1 MRREQ
6 DQENSKRI
14 LTAWEVRVLADR
26 VSFAISKGY
35 RIPPPPTVAARIA
48 GASEIAFS
56 HFKNLEPQRGLSM
69 PSPREEAFVFNIP
82 LAPARYPIVSI
93 DGRRQSVVQDPGKA
107 YLFDLT
113 SRNEVSLEASYDSI
127 RIHLPQTTIDC
138 MAYERGL
145 PRVGGLRADCLG
157 QDDVVLYRL
166 ALTVLPAILNSVQV
180 TTAFME
186 YIALALH
193 DHVIYTYGNIR
204 RSASTTGGLTPWQ
217 ARRACDFIEANLA
230 ADPSIAELSREC
242 GISASY
248 FARAFRV
255 TFGMTP
261 HQWITRRRIEL
272 AKSLMAQ
279 TTESLAEIAVMC
291 GFVDQSHLGRHF
303 LRLESISPAQWRRRR
318 HPE

>member
-1 MRREQ
+1 
-6 DQENSKRI
+6 
-14 LTAWEVRVLADR
+14 VLADR
-26 VSFAISKGY
+26 VSCAISKGY
-35 RIPPPPTVAARIA
+35 KIPPPPTIAARVA
-48 GASEIAFS
+48 GTSEIAFS
-56 HFKNLEPQRGLSM
+56 HFKSLEPQLGLSV

-113 SRNEVSLEASYDSI
+113 SRNEVSLDTAYDSI
-127 RIHLPQTTIDC
+127 RIHLPQTTIDW
-138 MAYERGL
+138 MAYEKGL
-145 PRVGGLRADCLG
+145 PRVGGLRADRLG
-157 QDDVVLYRL
+157 QEDIVLYRL
-166 ALTVLPAILNSVQV
+166 SLAVWPAILNEVQV

-193 DHVIYTYGNIR
+193 DHVIYTYGNVQR
-204 RSASTTGGLTPWQ
+204 GARATGGLTPWQ

-230 ADPSIAELSREC
+230 DDASIAELSREC

-248 FARAFRV
+248 FARAFRL
-255 TFGMTP
+255 TLGMTP
-261 HQWITRRRIEL
+261 HQWITRRRIER

-279 TTESLAEIAVMC
+279 TMESLADIAIMC

-303 LRLESISPAQWRRRR
+303 LRLEGVSPAQWRRRR
-318 HPE
+318 RTE

>member
-1 MRREQ
+1 M
-6 DQENSKRI
+6 
-14 LTAWEVRVLADR
+14 LADR
-26 VSFAISKGY
+26 VSLAIRKGY
-35 RIPPPPTVAARIA
+35 KIPLPPTVVARIA

-56 HFKNLEPQRGLSM
+56 HFKNLEPRLGLSV

-93 DGRRQSVVQDPGKA
+93 DGRRQSVIQDPGKA

-113 SRNEVSLEASYDSI
+113 SRNEVSLDTSYDSI
-127 RIHLPQTTIDC
+127 RIHLPQTTIDS

-145 PRVGGLRADCLG
+145 PRVGGLRASCLG
-157 QDDVVLYRL
+157 QDDVILYRL
-166 ALTVLPAILNSVQV
+166 ALTVLPAILNSVPV

-193 DHVIYTYGNIR
+193 DHVIYTYGNIQR
-204 RSASTTGGLTPWQ
+204 GASSTGGLTPWQ
-217 ARRACDFIEANLA
+217 ARRACDYIEANLA
-230 ADPSIAELSREC
+230 DDLSIAELGREC

-279 TTESLAEIAVMC
+279 ATESLAGIAITC

-303 LRLESISPAQWRRRR
+303 LRLEGISPAQWRRRR
-318 HPE
+318 HIGQGATE